1 MTEEKIQFAPHQ
13 SQEEKFIKPQKPVR
27 GAGFASQ
34 EKPEAQAKKEKELL
48 KSFEE
53 KSQEK
58 EKGGEMSK
66 GMMFFISFIV
76 VVWGFMT
83 GFVLARN
90 KGRLFPQK
98 LQRTVGEGGVKKG
111 MVVGVLDERTFRDTA
126 EGKLGEGGIN
136 GEGSHH
142 LVRPGGESQNV
153 YLTSSIV
160 DLDQFVD
167 HEVKVWGETF
177 SAQKAGWLMD
187 VGKLEVLE

>member
-1 MTEEKIQFAPHQ
+1 MQIIIRALLRSRIEFKMTEEKIQFA
-13 SQEEKFIKPQKPVR
+13 SQKEP
-27 GAGFASQ
+27 A
-34 EKPEAQAKKEKELL
+34 AQAKKEKELL

-83 GFVLARN
+83 GFILARN
-90 KGRLFPQK
+90 RGRLFPQK
-98 LQRTVGEGGVKKG
+98 LQRTVGEEGVKKG
-111 MVVGVLDERTFRDTA
+111 MVVGVLDERTFRDTT
-126 EGKLGEGGIN
+126 EGKLEEGGIN